1 MTVLPEQGLFPV
13 FAPKFQAR
21 SPIGN
26 NVTRIGLV
34 KEETQRRKSRMKISK
49 QVLEEALDASF
60 QNRRILEKSKKCACI
75 CCNNIFSPT
84 EIEEWCHDRDGDTAV
99 CPYCEIDSV
108 IGDAAGYPLT
118 EDFIIQMN
126 LYWFGLSDKMGD
138 GHKWKYI
145 NITID
150 ES

>member
-49 QVLEEALDASF
+49 QVLEEAHDASF
-60 QNRRILEKSKKCACI
+60 QNRRILEKSKKCACFF
-75 CCNNIFSPT
+75 CNNIFSPA

-126 LYWFGLSDKMGD
+126 LYWFGGSDKTGD
-138 GHKWKYI
+138 GHKI
-145 NITID
+145 EQVIID
-150 ES
+150 C